1 MAKVIDLSMDV
12 HGDMV
17 VFPRVAR
24 PVIAMVEDWEEFA
37 RGIGA
42 AEYGT
47 TWLTASCVVVQG
59 DQVKRRGVAEPPHR
73 QRSADGGSAQRDL
86 LGEPLGKALDDR

>member
-1 MAKVIDLSMDV
+1 MAKIIDLSMDV

-37 RGIGA
+37 RNIGA
-42 AEYGT
+42 AEYGA

-59 DQVKRRGVAEPPHR
+59 RGAR
-73 QRSADGGSAQRDL
+73 QD
-86 LGEPLGKALDDR
+86 